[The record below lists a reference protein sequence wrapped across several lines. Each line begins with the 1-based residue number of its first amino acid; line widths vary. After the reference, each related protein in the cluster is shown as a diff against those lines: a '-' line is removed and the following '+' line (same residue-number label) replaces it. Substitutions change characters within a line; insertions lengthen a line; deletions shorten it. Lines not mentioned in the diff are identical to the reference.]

1 MADDVLLEKL
11 FNFICG
17 SGGFVELSVLLRRSS
32 PLGSRKT
39 ETEARNWLNNQT
51 EFLLV
56 KDVDDKVTGVRIN
69 LKKKVCSQ
77 YVSKGSCRK
86 KKGIC
91 NHWHICKTFIEG
103 KCDGSCGLSHDFHN
117 EANGDMARELG
128 LEKYSSGALKNIVA
142 WSLPQVCESY
152 LKNEC
157 KSEKCPYIHVC
168 SKAVRGSSC
177 RCALSHNLTDSHN
190 MRILKPDTT

>member
-1 MADDVLLEKL
+1 MADDVLVEKL

-77 YVSKGSCRK
+77 R
-86 KKGIC
+86 
-91 NHWHICKTFIEG
+91 FMPQEEG
-103 KCDGSCGLSHDFHN
+103 HLQ
-117 EANGDMARELG
+117 
-128 LEKYSSGALKNIVA
+128 
-142 WSLPQVCESY
+142 SLAY
-152 LKNEC
+152 L
-157 KSEKCPYIHVC
+157 
-168 SKAVRGSSC
+168 
-177 RCALSHNLTDSHN
+177 
-190 MRILKPDTT
+190 